1 MIVRGVCPAR
11 ITFCVAGLP
20 KGLTCLYFMW
30 VPGCP
35 CWGRME
41 SKGSTQPNPYTHTHT
56 HTHTLSFYFLKKR
69 ESGFHGNLTT
79 YRSEASKLTFL
90 DVNQVSPPTCFPRAP
105 KCSVGVS
112 PVQSLGAHSLLDRRH
127 TPPPQV
133 PENCGVGMRG
143 AALSI
148 SASWSQNRDPVAL
161 SPEIGCCAVVGG
173 ASSPGAIPGSER
185 EGVGKSMD
193 LSGRLDVAVTTFP
206 SCQHVL
212 QAAPSPEHHL
222 PEALSGARNPR
233 DWPHLVVRI
242 LLH

>member
-1 MIVRGVCPAR
+1 MQCWSLSCA
-11 ITFCVAGLP
+11 VAGGPLS
-20 KGLTCLYFMW
+20 
-30 VPGCP
+30 PGQAP
-35 CWGRME
+35 HASPSGA
-41 SKGSTQPNPYTHTHT
+41 
-56 HTHTLSFYFLKKR
+56 R
-69 ESGFHGNLTT
+69 ELRGGN
-79 YRSEASKLTFL
+79 
-90 DVNQVSPPTCFPRAP
+90 
-105 KCSVGVS
+105 G
-112 PVQSLGAHSLLDRRH
+112 
-127 TPPPQV
+127 
-133 PENCGVGMRG
+133 G